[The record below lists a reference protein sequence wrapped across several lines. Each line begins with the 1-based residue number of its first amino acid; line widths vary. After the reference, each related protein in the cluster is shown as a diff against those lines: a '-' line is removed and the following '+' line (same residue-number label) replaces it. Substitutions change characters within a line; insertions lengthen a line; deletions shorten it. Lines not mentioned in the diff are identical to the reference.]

1 MGVADSGPGV
11 PSLRSRLPAGDA
23 EEPGPRPRVTV
34 PDIRARKGSTEP
46 LVMVTAYDTPSARVV
61 DRAGVDMLLVGDS
74 LGMVVLGLEDTLQV
88 TVADMVRHTA
98 AVARADPAALV
109 VADLPW
115 LSYHTGRRDA
125 LRHAARLVRAGAGAV
140 KLEGGRSRRRVV
152 AALVDAGI
160 PVVGH
165 LGLTPQSVHAFGG
178 YRVQARDEA
187 AVEELLAAAR
197 SLEAAGCFALVVEG
211 VPAAVGAA
219 VTAAVGI
226 PVIGI
231 GAGPATDGQVLVYH
245 DLLGYGPDGPRP
257 RFVRRYAA
265 LARVAEDAV
274 RAFAA
279 DVRAGRYPGPA
290 ESYGSLTATPSRPAG
305 DPASDPTGEPV
316 RAGREYE
323 GAGERVDGG

>member
-1 MGVADSGPGV
+1 M
-11 PSLRSRLPAGDA
+11 
-23 EEPGPRPRVTV
+23 TV
-34 PDIRARKGSTEP
+34 PEIRARKGATAP
-46 LVMVTAYDTPSARVV
+46 LVMITAYDTPSARVV
-61 DRAGVDMLLVGDS
+61 DRAGVDMILVGDS
-74 LGMVVLGLEDTLQV
+74 LGMVVLGFADTLQV
-88 TVADMVRHTA
+88 TVDDMVRHTA
-98 AVARADPAALV
+98 AVARAAPAALV

-152 AALVDAGI
+152 AALVDAGV

-165 LGLTPQSVHAFGG
+165 LGLTPQSVHSFGG

-187 AVEELLAAAR
+187 GAAELLAAAR
-197 SLEAAGCFALVVEG
+197 SLESAGCFALVLEG

-265 LARVAEDAV
+265 LAQVAEDAV

-290 ESYGSLTATPSRPAG
+290 ESYGPPPAAPNRPAG
-305 DPASDPTGEPV
+305 DPV
-316 RAGREYE
+316 RAGREHE